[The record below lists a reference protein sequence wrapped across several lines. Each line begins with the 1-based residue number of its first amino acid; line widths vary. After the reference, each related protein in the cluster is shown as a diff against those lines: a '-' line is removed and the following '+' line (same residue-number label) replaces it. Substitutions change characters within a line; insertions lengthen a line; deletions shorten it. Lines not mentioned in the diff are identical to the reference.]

1 MIQIDNIYNEDC
13 LKGMA
18 RIADKSV
25 DAVVCDLPYGIL
37 NRRNKNAGW
46 DRQIPLEPLWE
57 QYRRII
63 KPDSPVILFG
73 QGMFTA
79 RLLMSQSEL
88 WRYNLV
94 WYKDR
99 ASGHLNANRMPLRKH
114 EDILV
119 FYEHLPVYHP
129 QMVPCDKSQRNHGRC
144 TSQAFTNRCYGN
156 MRMTDVRIADD
167 KYPTSVI
174 QIPKEHKTGTFFHPT
189 QKPVALVEYL
199 IRTYTDEGDVVLDNV
214 NHGDRRHPKRTS
226 LYRLRDRCRLLPDSR
241 GKDKGRETHGNNKR
255 KTRISTMR
263 TMLSKILAAFLI
275 TAAFQPI
282 KAQTTYQEMEQ
293 LTVNEQVTTVITASE
308 PIRFVDISTDLV
320 AGDQPINNTVR
331 LKPKEAGHEDGEV
344 LAIVTIVTE
353 RYRTQYALL
362 YTTRLTEAV
371 TSKEIELSERNA
383 YHNPAVSMSTE
394 DMYRYARQ
402 IWTSPARF
410 RNVGSKKHRMTMR
423 LNNIYSAGD
432 YFFLDFSVENRTNI
446 RFDIDEVRL
455 KLSDKKVS
463 KATNSQVV
471 ELKPEL
477 ILEQSRSFLHGYRNV
492 IVVKKLT
499 FPNDK
504 VLTVELTEK
513 QISGRT
519 ISLNIDYED
528 VLSADGFSNAL
539 LREE

>member
-1 MIQIDNIYNEDC
+1 MNIRHFA
-13 LKGMA
+13 MA
-18 RIADKSV
+18 
-25 DAVVCDLPYGIL
+25 
-37 NRRNKNAGW
+37 
-46 DRQIPLEPLWE
+46 
-57 QYRRII
+57 
-63 KPDSPVILFG
+63 LFLG
-73 QGMFTA
+73 A
-79 RLLMSQSEL
+79 
-88 WRYNLV
+88 
-94 WYKDR
+94 
-99 ASGHLNANRMPLRKH
+99 A
-114 EDILV
+114 
-119 FYEHLPVYHP
+119 
-129 QMVPCDKSQRNHGRC
+129 
-144 TSQAFTNRCYGN
+144 
-156 MRMTDVRIADD
+156 
-167 KYPTSVI
+167 
-174 QIPKEHKTGTFFHPT
+174 
-189 QKPVALVEYL
+189 
-199 IRTYTDEGDVVLDNV
+199 
-214 NHGDRRHPKRTS
+214 
-226 LYRLRDRCRLLPDSR
+226 
-241 GKDKGRETHGNNKR
+241 
-255 KTRISTMR
+255 TMGA
-263 TMLSKILAAFLI
+263 T
-275 TAAFQPI
+275 
-282 KAQTTYQEMEQ
+282 AQTTYKEMEQ

-371 TSKEIELSERNA
+371 TSKEVELSERTA

-410 RNVGSKKHRMTMR
+410 RNVGSKKHRMNMR

-477 ILEQSRSFLHGYRNV
+477 ILEQTRSFLHGYRNV

-539 LREE
+539 LTEE